1 MRTTLQV
8 LALAGLVVGLGST
21 ATAQA
26 PRRGVAPQA
35 PARAM
40 VMRRGGEV
48 TAILNARRELD
59 LTPRQVAQLDSIER
73 VRHAERKR
81 LADQMAPAMDSMRQ
95 RMRGQG
101 VPRDSAQRA
110 AMRAQMEQR
119 RTALRPQMEQLRT
132 RDSAAAVAAERLLTD
147 AQRGKWRELQAERRG
162 FARGVQAGRGAPGM
176 RGRPGRPPQGM
187 RGQPGRA
194 PQGMRGQPGRP
205 PQEMMRRPVPDRR
218 PEGR

>member
-1 MRTTLQV
+1 MRTTLHV
-8 LALAGLVVGLGST
+8 LTLVGLVAGLGAS
-21 ATAQA
+21 AAAQA
-26 PRRGVAPQA
+26 PRRGIAPQA
-35 PARAM
+35 PAGAT
-40 VMRRGGEV
+40 VLRRGGEV

-81 LADQMAPAMDSMRQ
+81 VAEQTRPAMDSMRQ
-95 RMRGQG
+95 RMRTQG
-101 VPRDSAQRA
+101 IPRDSAQRA

-119 RTALRPQMEQLRT
+119 RTAMRPQMEQLRT

-162 FARGVQAGRGAPGM
+162 FVRGMQAGRGA
-176 RGRPGRPPQGM
+176 QGM

-194 PQGMRGQPGRP
+194 PQGMRGRQPGQP
-205 PQEMMRRPVPDRR
+205 PMRGEPGVRRPAPERR
-218 PEGR
+218 PDGR